1 MTTLAE
7 IMEKDFR
14 DAVDEARAQVQ
25 SLAQNWNCLVC
36 EKRCRPQPPYATFDH
51 ELICSIECFFEAS
64 GGMSKSLMHVKC
76 EGNRSCGMCG
86 GNIMDPLNF
95 DGSTVVYFYGQQG
108 MPDCAVRVHKRC
120 L

>member
-1 MTTLAE
+1 MRLVLRCNPWLK
-7 IMEKDFR
+7 IGIVWCVKKD
-14 DAVDEARAQVQ
+14 AARNHLMQR
-25 SLAQNWNCLVC
+25 L
-36 EKRCRPQPPYATFDH
+36 TM
-51 ELICSIECFFEAS
+51 IECFFEAS
-64 GGMSKSLMHVKC
+64 GCMSKSLMHVKC